1 MMKSI
6 ACRNIK
12 DRISRDSALNKEIMR
27 PSFLD
32 SVVEIMRAFTQKL
45 KSSPTARFKI
55 ESDVGFVIFCI

>member
-27 PSFLD
+27 PSLD